1 MQRESIQSDESMSFM
16 RMLMTLMLVVLSGFL
31 IIGIALPV
39 LPRYVHHQLGF
50 GTFAVGL
57 VTGVQFA
64 ASLCTRFAAG
74 RYADQYGGRRSI
86 YLGLIMAIAGGVFY
100 LVSIPFTAQPA
111 LAITLVLLGRTV
123 VGGAESFIIT
133 GGMTLGLALAGG
145 KQTGR
150 VIAWVGT
157 AMFAAFALGAPLGTF
172 IFVHSGFIAI
182 AVTTVI
188 LPFIAMAM
196 VRVLPERVEP
206 SNQKGTLSQALSSV
220 WLPGLGAAF
229 NGVGYA
235 ALLSFSVLL
244 YSQKGWGMGWLP
256 VTAFAAA
263 LIAARLFMGQLIDRS
278 GGTLVGAL
286 FSLVTAVGQGLLW
299 AAPSPWIAA
308 TGAVLTGAGWAMV
321 YPAFGSEAVKRLGG
335 LNKGVAMATYSAF
348 PDLAIGLAS
357 PLLGLVVP
365 AGQMNMAF
373 LWSAILVLLAVPV
386 ALLAAKKR
394 PVL

>member
-1 MQRESIQSDESMSFM
+1 MHSESLPYSESGSFV
-16 RMLMTLMLVVLSGFL
+16 RMLLTLMLVVLSGFL

-57 VTGVQFA
+57 VTGAQFA
-64 ASLCTRFAAG
+64 ASLATRFAAG
-74 RYADQYGGRRSI
+74 RYADQFGGRRAI
-86 YLGLIMAIAGGVFY
+86 YRGLVLAIAGGVFY
-100 LVSIPFTAQPA
+100 LISLLFTAQPVATIA
-111 LAITLVLLGRTV
+111 LILIGRAI

-172 IFVHSGFIAI
+172 IFDHSGFIAI
-182 AVTTVI
+182 AITTLV
-188 LPFIAMAM
+188 LPLVVMAI
-196 VRVLPERVEP
+196 VRVLPERIEP
-206 SNQKGTLSQALSSV
+206 SGQKGTLSQALSSV
-220 WLPGLGAAF
+220 WLPGMGAAF

-244 YSQKGWGMGWLP
+244 FAEKGWGMGWLP
-256 VTAFAAA
+256 VTAFAMA
-263 LIAARLFMGQLIDRS
+263 LIAARLFLGQLIDQS
-278 GGTLVGAL
+278 GGVRVGIL
-286 FSLVTAVGQGLLW
+286 FSLVTALGQILLW

-308 TGAVLTGAGWAMV
+308 LGAALTGIGWAMV
-321 YPAFGSEAVKRLGG
+321 YPAFGSEAVRRLGG
-335 LNKGVAMATYSAF
+335 ANKGVAMATYSAF

-365 AGQMNMAF
+365 ATQMGMAF
-373 LWSAILVLLAVPV
+373 LWSAVLVMLAVPV
-386 ALLAAKKR
+386 ALLAGR
-394 PVL
+394 QGY